1 MPSLLL
7 PPSLHRRAAQDHRRE
22 LENGETDANPF
33 AAAPYQPPQQ
43 QQNNPFA

>member
-1 MPSLLL
+1 MPTQAN
-7 PPSLHRRAAQDHRRE
+7 PFAAPAQPAP
-22 LENGETDANPF
+22 ANPF